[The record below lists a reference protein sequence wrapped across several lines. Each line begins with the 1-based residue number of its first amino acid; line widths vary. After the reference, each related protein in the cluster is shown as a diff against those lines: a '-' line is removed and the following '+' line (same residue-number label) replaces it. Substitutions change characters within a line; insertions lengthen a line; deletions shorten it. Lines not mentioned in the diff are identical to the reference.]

1 MYRFN
6 AKLRIWLVFWLGCL
20 AWTCQAQTSS
30 RAIWIW
36 EQDSYDML
44 ESPAKAQEHL
54 AFFKRQ
60 GITTLYLYAD
70 AHDGRNLLASQPQL
84 YARLIDNLHKQG
96 MQVHALLG
104 SWPLHTERY
113 ILPEN
118 RMQALQMV
126 QRVLDYNQQAEPINR
141 FDGINLDIEPHVMD
155 DWSSRREEYLQMFL
169 NLSEAWMAQKRQ
181 MNQTLPIGPAIAFW
195 LDGIPVHHAGQL
207 KPASQHLQDIYD
219 HVVLMDYRDHAEGP
233 DGILSH
239 AHDEL
244 DYARKIGKRVL
255 LGVETGPN
263 EIRKVS
269 FNHLSPAQMN
279 HELGL
284 VQQALSHDKAFSGFV
299 IHHYGTYRRWL
310 GQ

>member
-1 MYRFN
+1 MFLFN
-6 AKLRIWLVFWLGCL
+6 VKLRIYLFLLLGCI
-20 AWTCQAQTSS
+20 AWNCQAQTPS

-36 EQDSYDML
+36 EQESYDVL
-44 ESPAKAQEHL
+44 ESTEKAQEL
-54 AFFKRQ
+54 ITFFKHQ

-70 AHDGRNLLASQPQL
+70 AHAGRNLIISQSQL
-84 YARLIDNLHKQG
+84 YERIIENLHTNG
-96 MQVHALLG
+96 IQVHALLG

-118 RMQALQMV
+118 RLQALQMV
-126 QRVLDYNQQAEPINR
+126 QRVLDYNLKAALISR
-141 FDGINLDIEPHVMD
+141 FDGINLDIEPHGMD

-169 NLSEAWMAQKRQ
+169 SLSEAWMSQKRQ
-181 MNQTLPIGPAIAFW
+181 MNQSLQIGPAIAFW
-195 LDGIPVHHAGQL
+195 LDGIDVLYAGKI

-239 AHDEL
+239 ARDEL
-244 DYARKIGKRVL
+244 DYGRKIGKRVW

-279 HELGL
+279 RELGL
-284 VQQALSHDKAFSGFV
+284 VQQALSQEVAFAGFV
-299 IHHYGTYRRWL
+299 IHHYGTYRLWL